1 MKVDWGVEI
10 AGSGIGLP
18 RTVMT
23 NQDWV
28 TRLNT
33 SDEWIVQRTGI
44 RERRV
49 AAEGESTLTFAIQ
62 ASQEAL
68 QSAQVGPHDIDLI
81 ICGTITPDHVLPSTA
96 CELQTA
102 LGCGHVPA
110 FDLVAACSGFVY
122 GLITAAQSIITGMAR
137 NALVVGAD
145 CVTRMADWEDRQ
157 SVILFGDGAG
167 AVVLRPSRNGRP
179 MIRAARL
186 GADGSRAMLI
196 WVPAGGSCMPAS
208 LLTVNERL
216 HVMRMKGRDVYKFAV
231 SKMQEVIVDTLAD
244 VGLTLDDVALVV
256 PHQSNLRIIESA
268 CERLGLP
275 EQKVFINI
283 QRVGNTSAAS
293 VPIALH
299 EALQTGRLQRGDLV
313 LLVAFGAG
321 LTWASC
327 LMEV

>member
-18 RTVMT
+18 RTVMS
-23 NQDWV
+23 NHDWV
-28 TRLNT
+28 ARLNT

-49 AAEGESTLTFAIQ
+49 AAEGESTLTFALQ

-68 QSAQVGPHDIDLI
+68 QSARVAPQEIDLI
-81 ICGTITPDHVLPSTA
+81 ICGTITPDHLLPSTA
-96 CELQTA
+96 CELQAA

-122 GLITAAQSIITGMAR
+122 GLITAAQYIVAGMSR

-157 SVILFGDGAG
+157 SAILFGDGAG
-167 AVVLRPSRNGRP
+167 AVVLRPSCEGRP
-179 MIRAARL
+179 AIRAVRL
-186 GADGSRAMLI
+186 GADGGRAMLI
-196 WVPAGGSCMPAS
+196 WVPAGGSREPAS
-208 LLTVNERL
+208 LRTVNERL

-244 VGLTLDDVALVV
+244 AELTLDDVALVV

-268 CERLGLP
+268 CDRLGLP
-275 EQKVFINI
+275 EHKVFINI

-299 EALQTGRLQRGDLV
+299 EALRTGRLRRGDLV

>member
-23 NQDWV
+23 NHDWV
-28 TRLNT
+28 VRLNT

-49 AAEGESTLTFAIQ
+49 AGEGESTLTFAVQ

-68 QSAQVGPHDIDLI
+68 QSAQVAPRDIDLI
-81 ICGTITPDHVLPSTA
+81 ICGTITPDHLLPSTA
-96 CELQTA
+96 CEIQAA

-122 GLITAAQSIITGMAR
+122 GLITAAQYIVAGMSR

-157 SVILFGDGAG
+157 SAILFGDGAG
-167 AVVLRPSRNGRP
+167 AVVLRPSRGRP
-179 MIRAARL
+179 TIRAVRL
-186 GADGSRAMLI
+186 GADGGRAMLI
-196 WVPAGGSCMPAS
+196 WVPAGGSREPAS
-208 LLTVNERL
+208 LRTVNERL

-244 VGLTLDDVALVV
+244 AELTLDDVALVV

-275 EQKVFINI
+275 EHKVFINI

-299 EALQTGRLQRGDLV
+299 EALRTGRLRRGDLV